1 MTDRSSQAPDARTV
15 DRKKAV
21 GYIRVSSPSQARE
34 GESLATQR
42 EAIEAFCRLKSWDL
56 TGIFADDGIS
66 GASTKKR
73 PGLLDLL
80 AEARDGKFE
89 CLVIHRLS
97 RFGRNARE
105 LLNNVTELDRNG
117 VKLISLKENIDFS
130 NSYGRFMV
138 TMLAAV
144 AELEREIIREQMS
157 ESKMARWKDNRAF
170 IGQPPF
176 AYRWNKASQKIE
188 IDPKEAEVYR
198 RIISMYLNEGMT
210 YRDIGIRLME
220 EGVRCKRAMFKDATL
235 QYILKN
241 PAYYGNYIANQY
253 QYEGNKRTKELKP
266 AQEHISFPFPPLIS
280 KVKWDAIQAKVESN
294 KVKGKR
300 ITASRDY
307 WLRDLL
313 VCGECGA
320 VIKPSHGSYRKDGT
334 FPRYYTCYWSQ
345 ASEKELRMHK
355 KARRCRIP
363 YIKAEELE
371 EAVWFDVI
379 KHLSF
384 GGFEILGEYYTSKLE
399 KLIDPVRY
407 DRQIAELEEQSANLT
422 MELKKKETV
431 RTRLFSLLEVDD
443 FYQEEFYAKMREN
456 DEGIAR
462 VSARL
467 LEIQDRIT
475 TLIEAKNNEH
485 EFVEFV
491 RGNSDWLRSIQE
503 ELFRL
508 SPDDKKRF
516 IESLVDGKIR
526 VSMGLL
532 EEGQE
537 GPEWFMEENYRLSF
551 NQAIFERLASEGKI
565 SGLDLNGSHRHAAPD
580 LRGGPRNLQGLQPH
594 GPAPPGPGPGPGAPL
609 PLPPSH
615 HLRRRAHRGRHH
627 SPAGG
632 GEPGPQRRAVPG

>member
-42 EAIEAFCRLKSWDL
+42 DAIEAFCRSRGWDL
-56 TGIFADDGIS
+56 TGIYADEGIS
-66 GASTKKR
+66 GASTTKR
-73 PGLLDLL
+73 PGLLELL
-80 AEARDGKFE
+80 AAARDGKFE

-105 LLNNVTELDRNG
+105 LLNNVSELDQNG
-117 VKLISLKENIDFS
+117 VKLVSLKESIDFS

-157 ESKMARWKDNRAF
+157 ENKMARWKDNRAF
-170 IGQPPF
+170 VGKPPF
-176 AYRWNKASQKIE
+176 GYRWNKASQKIE
-188 IDPKEAEVYR
+188 IDPKEAEIYR
-198 RIISMYLNEGMT
+198 RIVSMYLDEGMT
-210 YRDIGIRLME
+210 YRDIGIRLKE
-220 EGVRCKRAMFKDATL
+220 EGIRCKRSVFQGGTL
-235 QYILKN
+235 LYILKN
-241 PAYYGNYIANQY
+241 PAYYGHYVVNQY
-253 QYEGNKRTKELKP
+253 QYEGSKRTKELKP

-280 KVKWDAIQAKVESN
+280 KIRWDAIQAKAESN

-300 ITASRDY
+300 ITAARDY
-307 WLRDLL
+307 WLRDIL

-345 ASEKELRMHK
+345 ASEKELRMHR
-355 KARRCRIP
+355 KARRCGMA

-371 EAVWFDVI
+371 EMVWHDII
-379 KHLSF
+379 KYISI
-384 GGFEILGEYYTSKLE
+384 GGFDSKWEYYPSKIE
-399 KLIDPVRY
+399 ELIDSARY
-407 DRQIAELEEQSANLT
+407 DRQIAELEEQSANLA
-422 MELKKKETV
+422 MELRKKEKV
-431 RTRLFSLLEVDD
+431 KARLFSLLEADD
-443 FYQEEFYAKMREN
+443 FYQEEFHAKLREN

-467 LEIQDRIT
+467 LEIQDRIA

-491 RGNSDWLRSIQE
+491 RGNSDWLRSIRN
-503 ELFRL
+503 ELFHL

-516 IESLVDGKIR
+516 VESLVDGKIR

-537 GPEWFMEENYRLSF
+537 GPEWFMEETYRLSF

-565 SGLDLNGSHRHAAPD
+565 SGLDLNGPQRHAAPQ
-580 LRGGPRNLQGLQPH
+580 LRGGPRDLQGI
-594 GPAPPGPGPGPGAPL
+594 
-609 PLPPSH
+609 
-615 HLRRRAHRGRHH
+615 
-627 SPAGG
+627 
-632 GEPGPQRRAVPG
+632 